1 MGSSPSVTDTPRYG
15 TQPPRAGLSG
25 YASCRHA
32 VGLLSETNAL
42 HGEIS
47 DRVAVQRII
56 LDMVIDWHEANSA
69 TLTAARESSMAWAT
83 SSAGPDLLKIRHE
96 YLGRDEAEDVNLSG
110 YQLDEPLDPELVA
123 MDGLT
128 VDESYFAPMQQ
139 HGRII
144 LDREVGATRVSR
156 VNERSSPLPN
166 RPLIGM
172 HVHVEGKSRPVVG
185 MRAKL
190 GGIVR
195 DVLMPTE

>member
-1 MGSSPSVTDTPRYG
+1 M
-15 TQPPRAGLSG
+15 
-25 YASCRHA
+25 
-32 VGLLSETNAL
+32 
-42 HGEIS
+42 
-47 DRVAVQRII
+47 
-56 LDMVIDWHEANSA
+56 
-69 TLTAARESSMAWAT
+69 
-83 SSAGPDLLKIRHE
+83 
-96 YLGRDEAEDVNLSG
+96 
-110 YQLDEPLDPELVA
+110 DEPLDPELVA

-144 LDREVGATRVSR
+144 LPQLVDPDAMDREVGATRVSR
-156 VNERSSPLPN
+156 VNEISSPLPN